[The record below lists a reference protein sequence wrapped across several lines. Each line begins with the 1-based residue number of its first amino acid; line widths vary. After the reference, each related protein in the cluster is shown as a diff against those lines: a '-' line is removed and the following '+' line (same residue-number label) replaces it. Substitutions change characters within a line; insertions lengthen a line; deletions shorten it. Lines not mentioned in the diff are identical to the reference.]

1 MDRKATPKRSMRRSV
16 MSKWRVITV
25 ILYAIAV
32 ILVVSFGFLLW
43 MDYTV
48 HYPYGSAPFSI
59 YVIER
64 AIELLVPAALCFAV
78 GIAIKR
84 RTVKK

>member
-1 MDRKATPKRSMRRSV
+1 
-16 MSKWRVITV
+16 MSKRRVFAAFLYV
-25 ILYAIAV
+25 IAI
-32 ILVVSFGFLLW
+32 ILVVGFGFRLW
-43 MDYTV
+43 IDYTV
-48 HYPYGSAPFSI
+48 HYPYGSAPFYL

-64 AIELLVPAALCFAV
+64 AIDMLIPAVICFAV